1 MLDFGLP
8 AGFLFLFSSSLMLEL
23 FVYFFCV
30 TIFLLPFLHVG
41 SAIEELEEFFIVSCT
56 AIHSIIGK
64 LSMII
69 ISSYF

>member
-1 MLDFGLP
+1 
-8 AGFLFLFSSSLMLEL
+8 MLEL

-69 ISSYF
+69 ISSNF